1 MRRAMTKVDKMKSA
15 MRILMTAA
23 LSLVASSGGAQ
34 VAGVADPA
42 PDFPKRPVRLV
53 VNAPPGGGT
62 DILARLMAQQLTQAW
77 GQQWVVDNRAG
88 GGGIIGTETVARAQP
103 DGYTLLMA
111 FTSHVINPSLY
122 RKLPY
127 DTLKDFAPVAFVATV
142 PNIVVVHPSIPVQSV
157 NDLIEYARARPG
169 TTGYAS
175 AGSGSA
181 SHLAGVLF
189 ETMASIKLMHVPYK
203 GGAPAQADVI
213 AGHVPLAFAN
223 AVPAL
228 PHVRAGKLR
237 GLATT
242 GARRSRAVP
251 DLPTV
256 DEAGVKGYEA
266 NAWFGM
272 YAPARVASGIPV
284 KINTALRAA
293 AETPEAIERLTRQG
307 AEGNPMSVADFTAYV
322 AKEIERWAKVVKASG
337 ARVE

>member
-1 MRRAMTKVDKMKSA
+1 MTKVDTMKWV
-15 MRILMTAA
+15 MRIFMAA
-23 LSLVASSGGAQ
+23 VMSLVAFGSGAQ
-34 VAGVADPA
+34 GPGAADPA
-42 PDFPKRPVRLV
+42 PDYPKRPVRLV

-62 DILARLMAQQLTQAW
+62 DILARLVAQQLTQAW

-142 PNIVVVHPSIPVQSV
+142 PNIVVVYPAVPVRSV
-157 NDLIEYARARPG
+157 SELIEYARARPG
-169 TTGYAS
+169 TIGYAS

-242 GARRSRAVP
+242 GAKRSRAVP

-266 NAWFGM
+266 NAWFGL
-272 YAPARVASGIPV
+272 YAPARVVPGIPV
-284 KINTALRAA
+284 KINAALRASM
-293 AETPEAIERLTRQG
+293 ETPEVVERLTRQG
-307 AEGNPMSVADFTAYV
+307 AESNPINVAEFTAFV
-322 AKEIERWAKVVKASG
+322 AREIERWAAVVKASG